1 MLLATQIEEAETTC
15 NPGDK
20 NSDLAPVCYK
30 GWTIS
35 TKVINGKLW
44 LHWKHPQE
52 SLPRY
57 GCPVSEEGL
66 AATTNHVRFMI
77 DLMMNLE
84 LEVQKHS
91 KLQQW

>member
-1 MLLATQIEEAETTC
+1 MLLASQVESEETSEPC
-15 NPGDK
+15 PV
-20 NSDLAPVCYK
+20 NSDLVPVRYK
-30 GWTIS
+30 GWTIA

-44 LHWKHPQE
+44 LHWQHPQE

-66 AATTNHVRFMI
+66 AATINHVRFMI

-84 LEVQKHS
+84 SEVQKHNM
-91 KLQQW
+91 LQQW